1 MYKHNELIQ
10 ETKKLIEDTQEEIR
24 QCDEE
29 LSGWGYN
36 YIIRTALLNYRS
48 ELRKRAEMYDDQL
61 IDALK
66 KEIGI
71 S

>member
-1 MYKHNELIQ
+1 MKKHNELIQ
-10 ETKKLIEDTQEEIR
+10 VKKLMEDTQEEIR

-48 ELRKRAEMYDDQL
+48 ELRERVEMFDNQL

-66 KEIGI
+66 KEKGI